1 MCAHRIMKQTG
12 KTGPRIVSI
21 VCESEGVNVKI
32 TLKKHI
38 QQIFMQKKKKC
49 LANSKE
55 ANYNKTKYKD
65 HYLMIDKLEVMASG
79 SNSAKMAK
87 F

>member
-1 MCAHRIMKQTG
+1 MKQRG

-38 QQIFMQKKKKC
+38 QQIFMQKRKKQKNVW
-49 LANSKE
+49 LTARKQII
-55 ANYNKTKYKD
+55 TKPSIK
-65 HYLMIDKLEVMASG
+65 IIIS
-79 SNSAKMAK
+79 
-87 F
+87 